1 VNISIFIPTA
11 DLINSGQVDE
21 KVMGWRLY
29 VTAFLLHLGNCS
41 RESHSFTICCNF
53 MQGEF

>member
-29 VTAFLLHLGNCS
+29 VAAFLLHLGNCS